1 MKKIIFTALLAV
13 VGIIGYGQTTED
25 SNDEIF
31 HVVEQM
37 PEFPGGD
44 EAFFKYLGDNLQY
57 PIKAREAGI
66 EGKIIVEFVVEADGS
81 ITNVLA
87 HYLPR
92 RNDSQ
97 NQNASVNSFQ
107 KELENEAIR
116 VIKAMPKWIP
126 GKQRGKN
133 VRVAYRC
140 PVTFSLN

>member
-1 MKKIIFTALLAV
+1 MKKILFTALLAV

-97 NQNASVNSFQ
+97 NQNASVNSLQ

-116 VIKAMPKWIP
+116 VTKAMPKWIP

-133 VRVAYRC
+133 VRVAYKY
-140 PVTFSLN
+140 PITFQLH